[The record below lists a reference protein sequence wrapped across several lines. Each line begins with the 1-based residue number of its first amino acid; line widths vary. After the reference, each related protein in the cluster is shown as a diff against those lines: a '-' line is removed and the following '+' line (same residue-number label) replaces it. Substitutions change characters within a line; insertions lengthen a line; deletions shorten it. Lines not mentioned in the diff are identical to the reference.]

1 MQSPAESRLY
11 IICRHQLNEQIDASE
26 LPAWQAQVLA
36 NSLKM
41 WMILKEK
48 V

>member
-1 MQSPAESRLY
+1 MQSPAESHLD
-11 IICRHQLNEQIDASE
+11 IICRLHEQVDATE
-26 LPAWQAQVLA
+26 LPVWQAQVLA

>member
-1 MQSPAESRLY
+1 MSSLT
-11 IICRHQLNEQIDASE
+11 ASG
-26 LPAWQAQVLA
+26 LPVWQAQVLA

-41 WMILKEK
+41 WMTLKEK